1 MQGLSIGM
9 FDSGIGGLTVLK
21 EVRHL
26 LPRENIIYLG
36 DTARVP
42 YGNKSPYTVTRYAL
56 ETALFLLAKGI
67 KALVIACNTSS
78 ALSLNILKKK
88 LPIPVFGV
96 IDPAASAA
104 ARQTKNKRVGVIGT
118 KATVKSMAYERA
130 VRRVDRHVQVLSQAC
145 PLFVPIVEEGWED
158 SEVAHL
164 IVRKYLTQFHNSG
177 IDVLVMGC
185 THYPILQRTIR
196 AEIGS
201 DVFIVNTGRETAMQV
216 QELLGARGLLKDSGR
231 GKSSYFVTDSPE
243 TFSEVGSRF
252 LGEPIKGVK
261 LVKNLDLKDFLPS
274 T

>member
-1 MQGLSIGM
+1 MQNLSIGM

-21 EVRHL
+21 EVRSL

-88 LPIPVFGV
+88 LPIPVIGV

-104 ARQTKNKRVGVIGT
+104 AKQTKSKKIGVIGT
-118 KATVKSMAYERA
+118 KATVKSTAYERS
-130 VRRVDRHVQVLSQAC
+130 VRKVDRHVQVLSQAC

-158 SEVAHL
+158 SEVARL
-164 IVRKYLTQFHNSG
+164 VVRKYLTPFQDSG
-177 IDVLVMGC
+177 IDVLVLGC

-196 AEIGS
+196 KEIGPG
-201 DVFIVNTGRETAMQV
+201 VFIVNTGRETALQV
-216 QELLGARGLLKDSGR
+216 RDLLSARGLLRDSGA
-231 GKSSYFVTDSPE
+231 GGSTYFVTDSPE

-252 LGEPIKGVK
+252 LGEPIRGVK
-261 LVKNLDLKDFLPS
+261 LVKNLDLKDFLLS

>member
-1 MQGLSIGM
+1 M

-21 EVRHL
+21 EVRSL

-42 YGNKSPYTVTRYAL
+42 YGNKSPHTVTGYAI
-56 ETALFLLAKGI
+56 ETAIFLLAKGI

-96 IDPAASAA
+96 IDPAAQAA
-104 ARQTKNKRVGVIGT
+104 ARQTRSKKVGVIGT

-130 VRRVDRHVQVLSQAC
+130 VRRADRHVQVMSQAC

-158 SEVAHL
+158 SEVARL
-164 IVRKYLTQFHNSG
+164 VVGKYLAPFHRSG

-185 THYPILQRTIR
+185 THYPILLRTIQ
-196 AEIGS
+196 EEVGP
-201 DVFIVNTGRETAMQV
+201 DVSIVNTGRETAMEV
-216 QELLGARGLLKDSGR
+216 REVLGARNLLKEAGY
-231 GKSSYFVTDSPE
+231 GESSYFVTDSPDS
-243 TFSEVGSRF
+243 FSEVGSRF
-252 LGEPIKGVK
+252 LDEPINSVK
-261 LVKNLDLKDFLPS
+261 LVKNLDLKDFLLS